1 MKKLIAI
8 LFVLAL
14 VAMLPLSAMAATGI
28 NQYEQRVLDRI
39 STCQLKDETGK
50 IIDVPQEYI
59 NAARNYFLGDF
70 EMTEEQMNTVMAKID
85 ESVAVVQ
92 QDVSNKEVQGDKVGA
107 SEMDS
112 STLDAVLNLGQQAA
126 TEVKLNM
133 SFDAQSNQVVISSKE
148 NSNTVF
154 TTGGVIKTTGKDFY
168 VTSGMAIAAVAVV
181 LVLGTVAI
189 FGVSKKAGLLVK

>member
-8 LFVLAL
+8 LLVLAL
-14 VAMLPLSAMAATGI
+14 VAMLPLSALAATGI
-28 NQYEQRVLDRI
+28 NQYEQAVLDKI
-39 STCQLKDETGK
+39 ASCQLVDETGK
-50 IIDVPQEYI
+50 VIDVPQEYI

-70 EMTEEQMNTVMAKID
+70 DMTEEQMNTVMAKIN

-92 QDVSNKEVQGDKVGA
+92 KDVADKEVQGNKVGA

-133 SFDAQSNQVVISSKE
+133 SFDSQSNQVVISSKE
-148 NSNTVF
+148 NNNTVF
-154 TTGGVIKTTGKDFY
+154 TTSGVIKTTGKDFTL
-168 VTSGMAIAAVAVV
+168 TSGMVIAAVAAV
-181 LVLGTVAI
+181 LVLGTAAI

>member
-14 VAMLPLSAMAATGI
+14 VAMLPLSALAATGI
-28 NQYEQRVLDRI
+28 NQYEQAVLDKI
-39 STCQLKDETGK
+39 ASCQLVDETGK
-50 IIDVPQEYI
+50 VIDVPQEYI

-70 EMTEEQMNTVMAKID
+70 EMTEEQMNTVMAKIN

-92 QDVSNKEVQGDKVGA
+92 KDVAGKEVQGNKVGA

-133 SFDAQSNQVVISSKE
+133 SFDSQSNQVVISSKE
-148 NSNTVF
+148 NNNTVF
-154 TTGGVIKTTGKDFY
+154 T
-168 VTSGMAIAAVAVV
+168 
-181 LVLGTVAI
+181 
-189 FGVSKKAGLLVK
+189 

>member
-14 VAMLPLSAMAATGI
+14 VAMLPLSALAATGI
-28 NQYEQRVLDRI
+28 NQYEQAVLDKI
-39 STCQLKDETGK
+39 ASCQLVDETGK
-50 IIDVPQEYI
+50 VIDVPQEYI

-70 EMTEEQMNTVMAKID
+70 EMTEEQMHTVMAKIN

-92 QDVSNKEVQGDKVGA
+92 KDVAGKEVQGNKVGA

-112 STLDAVLNLGQQAA
+112 STLDAVLSLGQQAA

-133 SFDAQSNQVVISSKE
+133 SFDSQSNQVVISSKE

>member
-14 VAMLPLSAMAATGI
+14 VAMLPLSALAATGI
-28 NQYEQRVLDRI
+28 NQYEQAVLDKI
-39 STCQLKDETGK
+39 ASCQLVDETGK
-50 IIDVPQEYI
+50 VIDVPQEYI

-70 EMTEEQMNTVMAKID
+70 DMTEEQMNVVMAKIN

-92 QDVSNKEVQGDKVGA
+92 KDVADKEVQGNKVGT

-112 STLDAVLNLGQQAA
+112 STLDAVLSLGQQAA

-133 SFDAQSNQVVISSKE
+133 SFDSQSNQVVISSKE
-148 NSNTVF
+148 NNNTVF
-154 TTGGVIKTTGKDFY
+154 TTGGIIKTTGKDFT
-168 VTSGMAIAAVAVV
+168 VTSGMVIAAVAAV
-181 LVLGTVAI
+181 LVLGTAAI

>member
-14 VAMLPLSAMAATGI
+14 VAMLPLSALAATGI
-28 NQYEQRVLDRI
+28 NQYEQAVLDKI
-39 STCQLKDETGK
+39 ASCQLVDETGK
-50 IIDVPQEYI
+50 VIDVPQEYI

-70 EMTEEQMNTVMAKID
+70 EMTEEQMNTVMEKIN

-92 QDVSNKEVQGDKVGA
+92 KDVAEKEVQGNKVGA

-133 SFDAQSNQVVISSKE
+133 SFDSQSNQVVISSKE
-148 NSNTVF
+148 NNNTVF
-154 TTGGVIKTTGKDFY
+154 TTGGIIKTTGKDFT
-168 VTSGMAIAAVAVV
+168 VTSGMVIAAVAAV
-181 LVLGTVAI
+181 LVLGTAAI

>member
-14 VAMLPLSAMAATGI
+14 VAMLPLSALAATGI
-28 NQYEQRVLDRI
+28 NQYEQAVLDKI
-39 STCQLKDETGK
+39 ASCQLVDETGK
-50 IIDVPQEYI
+50 VIDVPQEYI

-70 EMTEEQMNTVMAKID
+70 EMTEEQMNTVMAKIN

-92 QDVSNKEVQGDKVGA
+92 KDVAEKEVQGNKVGA

-133 SFDAQSNQVVISSKE
+133 SFDSQSNQVVISSKE
-148 NSNTVF
+148 NNNTVF
-154 TTGGVIKTTGKDFY
+154 TTGGIIKTTGKDFT
-168 VTSGMAIAAVAVV
+168 VTSGMVIAAVAAV
-181 LVLGTVAI
+181 LVLGTAAI

>member
-14 VAMLPLSAMAATGI
+14 VAMLPLSALAATGI
-28 NQYEQRVLDRI
+28 NQYEQAVLDKI
-39 STCQLKDETGK
+39 ASCQLVDETGK
-50 IIDVPQEYI
+50 VIDVPQEYI

-70 EMTEEQMNTVMAKID
+70 EMTEEQMNTVMAKIN

-92 QDVSNKEVQGDKVGA
+92 KDVAEKEVQGDKVGA

-133 SFDAQSNQVVISSKE
+133 SFNSQSNQVVISSKE
-148 NSNTVF
+148 NNNTVF
-154 TTGGVIKTTGKDFY
+154 TTGGIIKTTGKDFT
-168 VTSGMAIAAVAVV
+168 VTSGMVIAAVAAV
-181 LVLGTVAI
+181 LVLGTAAI

>member
-14 VAMLPLSAMAATGI
+14 VAMLPLSALAATGI
-28 NQYEQRVLDRI
+28 NQYEQAVLDKI
-39 STCQLKDETGK
+39 ASCQLVDETGK
-50 IIDVPQEYI
+50 VIDVPQEYI

-70 EMTEEQMNTVMAKID
+70 DMTEEQMNTVMAKIN

-92 QDVSNKEVQGDKVGA
+92 KDVADKEVQGNKVGA

-112 STLDAVLNLGQQAA
+112 STLDAALNLGQQAA

-133 SFDAQSNQVVISSKE
+133 SFDSQSNQVVISSKE
-148 NSNTVF
+148 NNNTVF
-154 TTGGVIKTTGKDFY
+154 TTGGIIKTTGKDFT
-168 VTSGMAIAAVAVV
+168 VTSGMVIAAVAAV
-181 LVLGTVAI
+181 LVLGTAAI

>member
-14 VAMLPLSAMAATGI
+14 VAMLPLSALAATGI
-28 NQYEQRVLDRI
+28 NQYEQAVLDKI
-39 STCQLKDETGK
+39 ASCQLVDETGK
-50 IIDVPQEYI
+50 VIDVPQEYI

-70 EMTEEQMNTVMAKID
+70 EMTEEQMNTVMAKIN

-92 QDVSNKEVQGDKVGA
+92 KDVAGKEVQGNKVGA

-133 SFDAQSNQVVISSKE
+133 SFDSQSNQVVISSKE
-148 NSNTVF
+148 NNNTVF
-154 TTGGVIKTTGKDFY
+154 TTSGVIKTTGKDFT
-168 VTSGMAIAAVAVV
+168 VTSGTVIAAVAAV
-181 LVLGTVAI
+181 LVLGTAAL

>member
-14 VAMLPLSAMAATGI
+14 VAMLPLSALAATGI
-28 NQYEQRVLDRI
+28 NQYEQAVLDKI
-39 STCQLKDETGK
+39 ASCQLVDETGK
-50 IIDVPQEYI
+50 VIDVPQEYI

-70 EMTEEQMNTVMAKID
+70 EMTEEQMHTVMAKIN

-92 QDVSNKEVQGDKVGA
+92 KDVAEKEVQGNKVGA

-133 SFDAQSNQVVISSKE
+133 SFDSQSNQVVISSKE
-148 NSNTVF
+148 NNNTVF
-154 TTGGVIKTTGKDFY
+154 TTGGIIKTTGKDFT
-168 VTSGMAIAAVAVV
+168 VTSGMVIAAVAAV
-181 LVLGTVAI
+181 LVLGTAAI

>member
-1 MKKLIAI
+1 MKKLTVL

-14 VAMLPLSAMAATGI
+14 VAMLPLSALAATGI
-28 NQYEQRVLDRI
+28 NQYEQTVLDRI
-39 STCQLKDETGK
+39 ATCQLVDETGK
-50 IIDVPQEYI
+50 VIEVPQEYV

-70 EMTEEQMNTVMAKID
+70 EMTEEQMNTVLAKIN

-92 QDVSNKEVQGDKVGA
+92 KDVADKEVQGDKVGVG
-107 SEMDS
+107 EMDS
-112 STLDAVLNLGQQAA
+112 ATLDAVLNLGQQAA

-133 SFDAQSNQVVISSKE
+133 SFDGQSNQVVISSKE

-154 TTGGVIKTTGKDFY
+154 TTGGVIKTTGEDFP
-168 VTSGMAIAAVAVV
+168 VTSGMMITAVAIA
-181 LVLGTVAI
+181 LVLGTAVI

>member
-14 VAMLPLSAMAATGI
+14 VAMLPLSALAATGI
-28 NQYEQRVLDRI
+28 NQYEQAVLDKI
-39 STCQLKDETGK
+39 ASCQLVDETGK
-50 IIDVPQEYI
+50 VIDVPQEYI

-70 EMTEEQMNTVMAKID
+70 EMTEEQMNTVMAKIN

-92 QDVSNKEVQGDKVGA
+92 KDVAGKEVQGDKVGA

-133 SFDAQSNQVVISSKE
+133 SFNSQSNQVVISSKE
-148 NSNTVF
+148 NNNTVF
-154 TTGGVIKTTGKDFY
+154 TTGGIIKTTGKDFT
-168 VTSGMAIAAVAVV
+168 VTSGMVIAAVAAV
-181 LVLGTVAI
+181 LVLGTAAI

>member
-14 VAMLPLSAMAATGI
+14 VAMLSLSAMAATGI
-28 NQYEQRVLDRI
+28 NQYEQAVLDKI
-39 STCQLKDETGK
+39 ASCQLVDETGK

-70 EMTEEQMNTVMAKID
+70 EMTEEQMNTVMAKIN

-92 QDVSNKEVQGDKVGA
+92 KDVADKEVQGDKVGV
-107 SEMDS
+107 SEMNS
-112 STLDAVLNLGQQAA
+112 STLDTVLSLGQQAA
-126 TEVKLNM
+126 TEVELNM
-133 SFDAQSNQVVISSKE
+133 SFDSQSSQVVISSKE
-148 NSNTVF
+148 TSDTVF
-154 TTGGVIKTTGKDFY
+154 TTGGIIKTTGKDFT
-168 VTSGMAIAAVAVV
+168 VTSGMVIAAVAAV
-181 LVLGTVAI
+181 LVLGTAAI

>member
-28 NQYEQRVLDRI
+28 NQYEQAVLDKI
-39 STCQLKDETGK
+39 ASCQLVDETGK

-70 EMTEEQMNTVMAKID
+70 EMTEEQMNTVMAKIN

-92 QDVSNKEVQGDKVGA
+92 KDVADKEVQGDKVGV
-107 SEMDS
+107 SEMNS
-112 STLDAVLNLGQQAA
+112 STLDAVLSLGQQAA
-126 TEVKLNM
+126 TEVELNM
-133 SFDAQSNQVVISSKE
+133 SFDSQSNQVVISSKE
-148 NSNTVF
+148 NSDTVF
-154 TTGGVIKTTGKDFY
+154 TTGGIIKTTGKDFT
-168 VTSGMAIAAVAVV
+168 VTSGMVIAAVAAV
-181 LVLGTVAI
+181 LVLGTAAI

>member
-14 VAMLPLSAMAATGI
+14 VAMLPLSALAATGI
-28 NQYEQRVLDRI
+28 NQYEQAVLDKI
-39 STCQLKDETGK
+39 ASCQLVDETGK
-50 IIDVPQEYI
+50 VIDVPQEYI

-70 EMTEEQMNTVMAKID
+70 DMTEEQMNTVMAKIN

-92 QDVSNKEVQGDKVGA
+92 KDVAGKEVQGDKVGA

-133 SFDAQSNQVVISSKE
+133 SFNSQSNQVVISSKE
-148 NSNTVF
+148 NNNTVF
-154 TTGGVIKTTGKDFY
+154 TTGGIIKTTGKDFT
-168 VTSGMAIAAVAVV
+168 VTSGMVIAAVAAV
-181 LVLGTVAI
+181 LVLGTAAI

>member
-14 VAMLPLSAMAATGI
+14 VAMLPLSALAATGI
-28 NQYEQRVLDRI
+28 NQYEQAVLNKI
-39 STCQLKDETGK
+39 ASCQLVDETGK
-50 IIDVPQEYI
+50 VIDVPQEYI

-70 EMTEEQMNTVMAKID
+70 EMTEEQMNTVMAKIN

-92 QDVSNKEVQGDKVGA
+92 KDVADKEVQGNKVGVG
-107 SEMDS
+107 EMDS
-112 STLDAVLNLGQQAA
+112 ATLDAVLSLGQQAA

-133 SFDAQSNQVVISSKE
+133 SFDGQSNQVIISSKE
-148 NSNTVF
+148 NNQTVF
-154 TTGGVIKTTGKDFY
+154 TTGGIIKTTGKDFY
-168 VTSGMAIAAVAVV
+168 VSSGMVIAAVAAV
-181 LVLGTVAI
+181 LVLGTAAI

>member
-14 VAMLPLSAMAATGI
+14 VAMLPLSALAATGI
-28 NQYEQRVLDRI
+28 NQYEQAVLDKI
-39 STCQLKDETGK
+39 ASCQLVDETGK
-50 IIDVPQEYI
+50 VIDVPQEYI

-70 EMTEEQMNTVMAKID
+70 EMTEEQMHTVMAKIN

-92 QDVSNKEVQGDKVGA
+92 KDVAGKEVQGNKVGA

-133 SFDAQSNQVVISSKE
+133 SFDSQSNQVVISSKE

-154 TTGGVIKTTGKDFY
+154 TTGGIIKTTGKDFT
-168 VTSGMAIAAVAVV
+168 VTSGMVIAAVAAV
-181 LVLGTVAI
+181 LVLGTAAI

>member
-28 NQYEQRVLDRI
+28 NQYEQAVLDKI
-39 STCQLKDETGK
+39 ASCQLVDETGK

-70 EMTEEQMNTVMAKID
+70 EMTEEQMNTVMAKIN

-92 QDVSNKEVQGDKVGA
+92 KDVADKEVQGDKVGV
-107 SEMDS
+107 SEMNS
-112 STLDAVLNLGQQAA
+112 STLDAVLSLGQQAA
-126 TEVKLNM
+126 TEVELNM
-133 SFDAQSNQVVISSKE
+133 SFDSQSSQVVISSKE
-148 NSNTVF
+148 TSDTVF
-154 TTGGVIKTTGKDFY
+154 TTGGIIKTTGKDFT
-168 VTSGMAIAAVAVV
+168 VTSGMVIAAVAAV
-181 LVLGTVAI
+181 LVLGTAAI